1 MNKKLNRVLLI
12 DDDEATNFLNRHVIE
27 NAGVA
32 DEIMTVLNGKE
43 AIDFL
48 SNKGAYEKNGPE
60 LPQPMLILL
69 DINMPV
75 MDGWEFLEAYQ
86 KLPEKQ
92 KCHTIV
98 VMVTTSFN
106 PDDRKRA
113 ERIAELADYR
123 NKPLTPELLEEL
135 MTKFFSSD
143 RIN

>member
-27 NAGVA
+27 EAGVA
-32 DEIMTVLNGKE
+32 TEIKTVLNGKE
-43 AIDFL
+43 AIEFL
-48 SNKGAYEKNGPE
+48 TNTGPYKIHGDNF
-60 LPQPMLILL
+60 PQPMLILL

-86 KLPEKQ
+86 KLPEHL

-123 NKPLTPELLEEL
+123 NKPLTSELLEEL
-135 MTKFFSSD
+135 MAKFFSSG
-143 RIN
+143 RNN